1 MIDLI
6 DKTVAIEHLLDV
18 IEENRLVVLCGAGL
32 SMAPPSNLPSANAI
46 ALDVKNKCISSG
58 QTVPD
63 NLELQADHF
72 IQNGRF
78 STYFLGRLI
87 SEDSFAT
94 TPNDGHEAI
103 ADFLLSR
110 AVSAAV
116 STNVDFLIE
125 TAGQSLFGQINGLL
139 DGVEAANCP
148 DDRSPLLK
156 IHGCWTKD
164 RNNTVWTP
172 KQLDSD
178 PIKTRIE
185 HSANWLNLNLRN
197 KELLVIGFWSDW
209 SYLNSVL
216 SVALG
221 AVHPSAI
228 TIIDPSETSALK
240 QKAPELCAIG
250 IGNNISFKH
259 VQGNGA
265 TFLDELRNSF
275 SRKFFRKAVNQG
287 RASFIHTTGLQ
298 YAESWLDLPVYTDSR
313 SLHMIRRDIEG
324 REPNEPARLRE
335 PDENNTL
342 VGLTISQLQAKG
354 AILNGA
360 YWQLGDRKVRVLRSA
375 KLIHDIRNIF
385 SRESSPLVAADIV
398 ICVGADD
405 RNMPSNIA
413 REGTQTNVVRGG
425 PAGKWLTISQAYEEL
440 GL

>member
-46 ALDVKNKCISSG
+46 ALAVKNKCISSG

-94 TPNDGHEAI
+94 KYNDGHAAI

-110 AVSAAV
+110 AIFAAV
-116 STNVDFLIE
+116 STNVDVLIE
-125 TAGQSLFGQINGLL
+125 TAGQNLFGQINGFL
-139 DGVEAANCP
+139 DGVQASNCP

-164 RNNTVWTP
+164 RDNTVWTP

-185 HSANWLNLNLRN
+185 RSASWLNLNLQN
-197 KELLVIGFWSDW
+197 KELLVVGFWSDW

-216 SVALG
+216 SAALG
-221 AVHPSAI
+221 AIHPSAI
-228 TIIDPSETSALK
+228 TIIDPSETSSLK
-240 QKAPELCAIG
+240 QKAPALCDIG
-250 IGNNISFKH
+250 SGSSISFKH
-259 VQGNGA
+259 VQGCGA

-287 RASFIHTTGLQ
+287 RDSFILTTGLQ
-298 YAESWLDLPVYTDSR
+298 YEESWLDLPAHTDSHA
-313 SLHMIRRDIEG
+313 LHMIRRDIEG
-324 REPNEPARLRE
+324 REPNEPAKLRE
-335 PDENNTL
+335 PENNTL
-342 VGLTISQLQAKG
+342 IGLTISQLQAKG
-354 AILNGA
+354 AILNGT
-360 YWQLGDRKVRVLRSA
+360 YWQLGDRKIRVLRSA
-375 KLIHDIRNIF
+375 KLIHEIRGIF

-398 ICVGADD
+398 ICVGAED

-425 PAGKWLTISQAYEEL
+425 PAGKWLTSSQACEEM

>member
-6 DKTVAIEHLLDV
+6 DKTAAIEHLLDV

-58 QTVPD
+58 HTVPD
-63 NLELQADHF
+63 SLELQADHF

-94 TPNDGHEAI
+94 KSNNGHEAI

-110 AVSAAV
+110 AVFAAV

-125 TAGQSLFGQINGLL
+125 AAGQGLFGHINGFL

-148 DDRSPLLK
+148 NDRSPLLK

-172 KQLDSD
+172 KQLDAD

-197 KELLVIGFWSDW
+197 KELLVVGFWSDW
-209 SYLNSVL
+209 NYLNSVL

-259 VQGNGA
+259 VQGCGA

-287 RASFIHTTGLQ
+287 RNSFIHTTGLQ
-298 YAESWLDLPVYTDSR
+298 YEESWLDLPAHTDSH

-324 REPNEPARLRE
+324 REPNEPARLSE
-335 PDENNTL
+335 PENNTL

-354 AILNGA
+354 AVLNGA
-360 YWQLGDRKVRVLRSA
+360 YWQLGDKTVRVLRSA
-375 KLIHDIRNIF
+375 KLIHDIRKIF
-385 SRESSPLVAADIV
+385 CSESSPLGAADIV

-405 RNMPSNIA
+405 RNQPSNIL

-425 PAGKWLTISQAYEEL
+425 LSGKWLTSQQACEEL
-440 GL
+440 DL

>member
-1 MIDLI
+1 MIALVN
-6 DKTVAIEHLLDV
+6 KAAAIEHLLNT

-46 ALDVKNKCISSG
+46 ALDVRNKCISSG
-58 QTVPD
+58 LTVPD

-87 SEDSFAT
+87 SEDRFAT
-94 TPNDGHEAI
+94 KPNDGHEAI
-103 ADFLLSR
+103 ADFLLCR

-125 TAGQSLFGQINGLL
+125 AAGQSLFGQINGFL

-172 KQLDSD
+172 KQLNSE

-185 HSANWLNLNLRN
+185 HSTNWLNLNLRN
-197 KELLVIGFWSDW
+197 KELLVVGFWSDW

-221 AVHPSAI
+221 AIHPSAI
-228 TIIDPSETSALK
+228 TIIDPSETSVLE
-240 QKAPELCAIG
+240 QKSPGLCAIG
-250 IGNNISFKH
+250 NSSDVSFKH
-259 VQGNGA
+259 VQGCGA
-265 TFLDELRNSF
+265 TFLNELRNSF

-287 RASFIHTTGLQ
+287 RDSFIHTTGLR
-298 YAESWLDLPVYTDSR
+298 YEESWLDLPVDTDSH

-324 REPNEPARLRE
+324 REPNEPARFRE
-335 PDENNTL
+335 PENNTL

-354 AILNGA
+354 AVLNGT
-360 YWQLGDRKVRVLRSA
+360 YWQLGDKKVRVLRSA

-385 SRESSPLVAADIV
+385 SSEFSPLGAADIV

-405 RNMPSNIA
+405 RNMPSDIV
-413 REGTQTNVVRGG
+413 REGTQINVVRGG
-425 PAGKWLTISQAYEEL
+425 PAGKWLTSSQACEEL
-440 GL
+440 EL